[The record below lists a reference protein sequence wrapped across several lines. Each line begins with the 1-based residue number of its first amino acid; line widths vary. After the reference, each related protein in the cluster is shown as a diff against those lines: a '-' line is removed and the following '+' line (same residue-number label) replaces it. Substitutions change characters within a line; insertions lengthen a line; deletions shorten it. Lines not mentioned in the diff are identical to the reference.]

1 MPLRAA
7 RTGWET
13 HGVNVN
19 TLVSTTLAGARPL
32 GMRGEP
38 LHTAHDQIRGAIR
51 RRLGERYARLLAEP
65 QPYDGGRAID
75 WYTTAAGSVVR
86 FADLPAARQQALL
99 GEIDGLLGDI
109 EAQGRRFSESENED
123 GRLLGQ
129 ALALAVR
136 RPSDDY
142 LFLVGDQ
149 PVIVCWG
156 YEPEAA
162 GAPVPPAFLPG
173 ARSAALPTTADE
185 SLDTDAPAAA
195 EIAARQRLRRRW
207 WAASAASVFLLMGT
221 AWAMTGF
228 PLIDS
233 IFPPESS
240 EVPPPPPA
248 AIAVP
253 EQRVRLMAELGQARA
268 REEELSIELASL
280 REQVRREVE
289 RCRAAPTPPPPPDP
303 PRPEEARESGPSP
316 AGSADTRTASSAPS
330 CPAPRRA
337 GAPAPEVTLVV
348 DGAMS
353 MNMPS
358 GLSAAHEDG
367 LNARN
372 KRGDRS
378 AAGEIKTLAQSP
390 GPKRLDDVKQ
400 AALQVIPQLPSEVR
414 VGFIVFDDCRAV
426 QDFGFFGA
434 GDRPRLLGLIQ
445 GKVARGGTPLARAIE
460 TAGNSLRSPNGVI
473 VVFSDGK
480 DTCGGNVCAVA
491 QRLHATKP
499 GVRAH
504 LIDIAGSAG
513 ESTCLATITGG
524 KVYTATSAQATLDA
538 LTDATDS
545 VQVPPNCRPSTK

>member
-7 RTGWET
+7 HRMGT

-75 WYTTAAGSVVR
+75 WYTAAAGPVVR
-86 FADLPAARQQALL
+86 FTDLPTARQQALL
-99 GEIDGLLGDI
+99 GEIDGLLADI
-109 EAQGRRFSESENED
+109 EAQGRRFAESENED

-162 GAPVPPAFLPG
+162 GAPTPPAFLPG
-173 ARSAALPTTADE
+173 APGSTPALAAGE
-185 SLDTDAPAAA
+185 GPAADTEA
-195 EIAARQRLRRRW
+195 AAAIAARQRSRRHW

-221 AWAMTGF
+221 AWAVTGF

-233 IFPPESS
+233 IFPS
-240 EVPPPPPA
+240 EASDVPPPPPA
-248 AIAVP
+248 AIAVL
-253 EQRVRLMAELGQARA
+253 ERHVRLTAELAQSRVRA
-268 REEELSIELASL
+268 EELNVELASL
-280 REQVRREVE
+280 REQARRELE
-289 RCRAAPTPPPPPDP
+289 RCRAGPTPLPPPDP
-303 PRPEEARESGPSP
+303 PRGEEARESGPTPP
-316 AGSADTRTASSAPS
+316 AADTKTAATAPS
-330 CPAPRRA
+330 CPPPRRA
-337 GAPAPEVTLVV
+337 GAPAPEVTIVV

-358 GLSAAHEDG
+358 GLSPAHEDG

-378 AAGEIKTLAQSP
+378 AAGEIRTLAQTP

-400 AALQVIPQLPSEVR
+400 AALQVIPQLPAEVR

-460 TAGNSLRSPNGVI
+460 TAGNSLRSSNGVI
-473 VVFSDGK
+473 VVFSDGN

-491 QRLHATKP
+491 QRLHAAKP

-504 LIDIAGSAG
+504 LIDVAGSAG

-538 LTDATDS
+538 LSDATAS
-545 VQVPPNCRPSTK
+545 VQVPPNCRAVTR